1 MPDLTASFP
10 GPFPVSPHAADTAG
24 QLERWL
30 ATYPLVASERARVA
44 LCDITGHGVART
56 FPGADPAGLAL
67 CADLLL
73 WLTAFDDAY
82 GEQTG
87 AADPGALVARVADTV
102 HVLNGRQ
109 PPGGG
114 DVFCAAL
121 ADVLARLGER
131 AAPEGFLRVA
141 AAVRDSLYGLVWEA
155 HALAAGG
162 RTAVPEYRAM
172 RPHTVFVATVTAL
185 AEPVLGYE
193 LPSAVRE
200 SAPVRELESAVADL
214 AGWINDLASYDRE
227 KARAGG
233 AEPFGLPAL
242 LAAAEGYG
250 LDEAFAAVCALCEAQ
265 AGKARAGIAGLA
277 AAGGPGAVHARAVE
291 GIAASYVWHIGHRR
305 YGGG

>member
-1 MPDLTASFP
+1 MPDLSASFP

-30 ATYPLVASERARVA
+30 AAYPLVASERARAA

-56 FPGADPAGLAL
+56 FPAADPAGLEL

-87 AADPGALVARVADTV
+87 AADPGALVARVAGAV
-102 HVLNGRQ
+102 HVLNGRR

-121 ADVLARLGER
+121 ADALARLGER
-131 AAPEGFLRVA
+131 AAPERFLRVA

-162 RTAVPEYRAM
+162 RVGVPEYRAM

-193 LPSAVRE
+193 LAPAARAS
-200 SAPVRELESAVADL
+200 SPVRELESAVADL

-227 KARAGG
+227 RARAGG
-233 AEPFGLPAL
+233 AEPFGLPTL

-250 LDEAFAAVCALCEAQ
+250 IDKAFAAVCALCEEE
-265 AGKARAGIAGLA
+265 AGKARARIVELT
-277 AAGGPGAVHARAVE
+277 AAGGPVAAHARALE
-291 GIAASYVWHIGHRR
+291 GVAASYVWHIGHRR
-305 YGGG
+305 YDGG